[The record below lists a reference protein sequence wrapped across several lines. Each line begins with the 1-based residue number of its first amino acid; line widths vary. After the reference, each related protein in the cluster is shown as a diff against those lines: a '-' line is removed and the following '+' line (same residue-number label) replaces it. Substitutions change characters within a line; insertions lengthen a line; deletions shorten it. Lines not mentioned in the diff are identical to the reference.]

1 MGWKNVKEHYRI
13 GHYVQVTPEGV
24 CIGSGYI
31 HDLIVIS
38 QDGALKKRY
47 DGSGS
52 NTDLARYQDEIDKD
66 PDRLRELVAT
76 PDVFEKAVV
85 VYTYQRG
92 EIIEKVCEV
101 PGWPNVTH
109 DGCMMYENT
118 FSTDKS
124 KVIAWAKRSAA
135 LEVEYLEET
144 IADIERRLRECRA
157 TLMDATNAMDR
168 LEAAYP
174 SSATSLAERSA
185 AQTSDV
191 TGLAPEKERNHE

>member
-38 QDGALKKRY
+38 QDGTLRKRY

-52 NTDLARYQDEIDKD
+52 SADLARYQDEMDKD
-66 PDRLRELVAT
+66 PDKLRELVAT

-92 EIIEKVCEV
+92 EITEKVCEV

-124 KVIAWAKRSAA
+124 KVIAWAKQNAA

-157 TLMDATNAMDR
+157 TLMDATNARDR

-174 SSATSLAERSA
+174 SSATSLADLE
-185 AQTSDV
+185 
-191 TGLAPEKERNHE
+191 